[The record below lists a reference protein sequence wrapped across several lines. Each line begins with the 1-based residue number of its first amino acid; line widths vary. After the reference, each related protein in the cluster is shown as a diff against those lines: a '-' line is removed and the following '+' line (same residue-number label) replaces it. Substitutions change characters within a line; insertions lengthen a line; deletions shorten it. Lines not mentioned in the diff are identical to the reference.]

1 MTRRVLPC
9 VLVLL
14 TPALGH
20 SEQEAPPGLVAGATV
35 RVTAPEIART
45 PLTGTISA
53 LSDQAITLALEGRA
67 VETSVSRDSI
77 RRLEISQG
85 RNRRK
90 GLLIGGVAAAAVGA
104 VVGGVGCRDSSDFS
118 SGMCAAILGGCGFA
132 AGAGVGAIVGAGED
146 WTDVPTDRIHVAV
159 APIAGRRPGLSV
171 RISF

>member
-1 MTRRVLPC
+1 MTRRALAC
-9 VLVLL
+9 LL
-14 TPALGH
+14 LLLAPAPGR
-20 SEQEAPPGLVAGATV
+20 SGQGGPPGLVPGARV
-35 RVTAPEIART
+35 RVTAPGVDPK